1 MLEFR
6 RYSLYFSVIFDTTKM
21 DVYIKSAKISDQ
33 NIEDSSKTSAYL
45 LQKWNFDGINEQPD
59 WINEHSAI

>member
-6 RYSLYFSVIFDTTKM
+6 RYSLYFSVIFNGTKM

-33 NIEDSSKTSAYL
+33 NIEDSSKTSTYL
-45 LQKWNFDGINEQPD
+45 LWRWNFDGINERNG
-59 WINEHSAI
+59 INEHTGKL